1 MSVDSTTSVPVAGT
15 PSSVPGRAPNWLRA
29 IFMANL
35 VAQTG
40 IVLTGGLV
48 RLTGSGLGCP
58 TWPQCAAGS
67 YVPTAEQEQAW
78 HKYVEFGNRTLTF
91 VLAIAA
97 IVGAFSWNY
106 RNRARTGIGRRP
118 IVWLAAVPLLGT
130 VAQAVL
136 GGITVLTGLNPIS
149 VSTHFLLSAILIALT
164 LLLVVR
170 ANETGDQPLTVL
182 VHPAI
187 RTLSRVMVA
196 IGLIVLV
203 LGTIVTG
210 SGPHSGDAA
219 VDHRLPFDVR
229 TVSWLHADAVLLFI
243 GLMIGM
249 LVALTV
255 TSAPRTSIKR
265 AWILVGVSLAQGI
278 VGYLQY
284 FTGVPWLLVLA
295 HLAGACAVWIALI
308 SLHLSLRKRG
318 EFLPAIA
325 RNNSDRYVIDQWNNR
340 IGAASSPRVAR
351 ASMACAS

>member
-1 MSVDSTTSVPVAGT
+1 MKALFARLPSAVDARIRAFAIASLVSQVLIVA
-15 PSSVPGRAPNWLRA
+15 
-29 IFMANL
+29 
-35 VAQTG
+35 
-40 IVLTGGLV
+40 TGGAV

-91 VLAIAA
+91 LLGVLAIAA

-318 EFLPAIA
+318 EFLPV
-325 RNNSDRYVIDQWNNR
+325 S
-340 IGAASSPRVAR
+340 
-351 ASMACAS
+351 

>member
-91 VLAIAA
+91 LLGVLAIAA

-284 FTGVPWLLVLA
+284 FTGVTWLLVLA

-318 EFLPAIA
+318 EIPV
-325 RNNSDRYVIDQWNNR
+325 S
-340 IGAASSPRVAR
+340 
-351 ASMACAS
+351 